1 MLQEIELLFAVLH
14 TRHTSKAAAP
24 EVVRYSSCLHVKR
37 LIREENFST
46 SAMQSV
52 TLLFL

>member
-1 MLQEIELLFAVLH
+1 MFQELERLFAVLY

-24 EVVRYSSCLHVKR
+24 EVVRYSCLRVKR

-46 SAMQSV
+46 SAMQSA
-52 TLLFL
+52 TLLYL